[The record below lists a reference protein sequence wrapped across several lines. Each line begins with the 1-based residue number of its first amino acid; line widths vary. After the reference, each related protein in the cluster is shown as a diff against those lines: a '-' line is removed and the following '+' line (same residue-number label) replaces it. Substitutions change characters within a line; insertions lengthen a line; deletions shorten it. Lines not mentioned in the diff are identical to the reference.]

1 MKRKILT
8 VKESSLPNV
17 IILKSVIV
25 AAVALSPRLS
35 LPFVRLPLLLP
46 FVRLAFLDQRHSSSS
61 NAFTCR
67 TKFMVCSV

>member
-17 IILKSVIV
+17 ISLKSVIV

-35 LPFVRLPLLLP
+35 LPFVRFAFLLP